1 MNPTTVLVVFRLKMY
16 LNYAKIS
23 LKSLFL
29 FQRQKKWRKIFKKAC
44 FKLSESYEWA
54 KILLREL
61 KNFPSSTDKKYLID
75 LTWLKISLC
84 DDENIY
90 KSLRKVAPELEKKTP
105 RHKNS
110 PNMTQSNILRSQPSF
125 SINRDPKRKNTPLE
139 KQKSERLN
147 FEISRERKE
156 DPLEKSQKIEKLGL
170 ERMSTENTK
179 HERQSGKE
187 PIENQHEDL
196 RLPDFLKTDNKI
208 TNDRME
214 AQPENVVLLKQ
225 PQTLLKS
232 KSANAVGDYGSSK
245 DDVEE
250 TIKTMNEIERKQSIL
265 HEIVR
270 ESCILEEEKVMNKQ
284 ERDLVKMS
292 FYLENKAE
300 VINPEP
306 QFFINNEEEAPGLN
320 CYRHNTFINSIKMIE
335 NNKDSIVEEDE
346 KKLNELLRAI
356 THYKILTQEIEKHLK
371 DPKMV
376 LCNLKEKYVE
386 YYVSKY
392 DEIIKEKE
400 QFVNR
405 ADLYANVIDAA
416 FEDLKEFIE
425 IFHQAIYHFYK
436 IQYLDQRIQIEKS
449 FFKVFEFL
457 LKFY

>member
-1 MNPTTVLVVFRLKMY
+1 MTNPSPVLAVSLLKMY
-16 LNYAKIS
+16 NNSPYFLNS
-23 LKSLFL
+23 PFFF
-29 FQRQKKWRKIFKKAC
+29 FQRQKKWRKMFKKAC
-44 FKLSESYEWA
+44 FKLSERYEWA
-54 KILLREL
+54 KILLQEL

-90 KSLRKVAPELEKKTP
+90 KSLRKVAPELERKTP

-110 PNMTQSNILRSQPSF
+110 AKMTQSNPLGSQPSL
-125 SINRDPKRKNTPLE
+125 SINRDPKKKNTTLGLE

-147 FEISRERKE
+147 FEISHERKE
-156 DPLEKSQKIEKLGL
+156 GSLEKSQKIEKLGL
-170 ERMSTENTK
+170 ERMSTENPK
-179 HERQSGKE
+179 LERQSGKE
-187 PIENQHEDL
+187 PPLENQKDSL
-196 RLPDFLKTDNKI
+196 LPDFLNPDKKNTI
-208 TNDRME
+208 DRMD
-214 AQPENVVLLKQ
+214 AQQENVVLPETQLKQ
-225 PQTLLKS
+225 SQTLFKS
-232 KSANAVGDYGSSK
+232 KSANTMGDYGCSK
-245 DDVEE
+245 DEVEE
-250 TIKTMNEIERKQSIL
+250 TMNEIERKQNLL

-270 ESCILEEEKVMNKQ
+270 ESCVLEEEKVMNKQ
-284 ERDLVKMS
+284 ERDLVRMS

-306 QFFINNEEEAPGLN
+306 QFLINNEEEAVGLN
-320 CYRHNTFINSIKMIE
+320 SYRHNTFINSIKMIE

-371 DPKMV
+371 DPNMV
-376 LCNLKEKYVE
+376 LCNLKEKYVD

-400 QFVNR
+400 QFVGR
-405 ADLYANVIDAA
+405 DDLYANVIDAA
-416 FEDLKEFIE
+416 FEDLREFIE

-449 FFKVFEFL
+449 FFKVFEF
-457 LKFY
+457 